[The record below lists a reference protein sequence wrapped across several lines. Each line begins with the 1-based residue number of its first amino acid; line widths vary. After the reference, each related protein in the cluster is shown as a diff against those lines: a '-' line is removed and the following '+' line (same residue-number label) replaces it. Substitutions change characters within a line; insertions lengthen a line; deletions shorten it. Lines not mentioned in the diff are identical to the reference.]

1 MYLHMDN
8 AHIDSMVKDWY
19 TKTAT
24 GEWKR
29 LWRDPYHQIEF
40 MITMHFLEKYLP
52 KKGLILDA
60 GGGPGRYTIA
70 LSNKGYDMILLDITP
85 KMLKIA
91 KRKIKQAGVQ
101 EKVKQIIEGSI
112 VDLSMFADETFD
124 GVLCLGGPL
133 SHILEEDKRV
143 KAVKELSRV
152 AKIDAPIF
160 ASVIG
165 RIGVLKGIPLF
176 YPQEMQYG
184 KVYWETGDYTPGI
197 SGTGFTSAHW
207 FLPEE
212 LEAFFKHQSIEVL
225 EMAGLEGL
233 SSHHRRAIN
242 KLSKDKEKWSMWLD
256 ILLKTCTHPAV
267 VGGSEHFLLVGKRV
281 R

>member
-1 MYLHMDN
+1 MD
-8 AHIDSMVKDWY
+8 ARPMDDIVKDWY
-19 TKTAT
+19 TKTARD
-24 GEWKR
+24 EWKR

-40 MITMHFLEKYLP
+40 TITMHFLEKYLP

-70 LSNKGYDMILLDITP
+70 LANKDYDMVLLDITP
-85 KMLKIA
+85 KMLEIA
-91 KRKIKQAGVQ
+91 KRKVKQAGVQ
-101 EKVKQIIEGSI
+101 EKVEQIIEGSI

-133 SHILEEDKRV
+133 SHVLEEGGRV
-143 KAVKELSRV
+143 KAVKELIRV
-152 AKIDAPIF
+152 AKIGAPIF

-165 RIGVLKGIPLF
+165 RIGVLKGIPLS

-184 KVYWETGDYTPGI
+184 RVHWETGDYIPEI
-197 SGTGFTSAHW
+197 NGTGFTIAHW

-212 LEAFFKHQSIEVL
+212 LEALFKGQGVEIL

-233 SSHHRRAIN
+233 SSHHRRAVN
-242 KLSKDKEKWSMWLD
+242 KLSKDKEKWNMWLD
-256 ILLKTCTHPAV
+256 ILLETCTHPAV
-267 VGGSEHFLLVGKRV
+267 VGGSEHFLIVGKRV
-281 R
+281 Y

>member
-1 MYLHMDN
+1 MD
-8 AHIDSMVKDWY
+8 ARPMDDIVKDWY
-19 TKTAT
+19 TKTARD
-24 GEWKR
+24 EWKR

-40 MITMHFLEKYLP
+40 TITMHFLEKYLP

-70 LSNKGYDMILLDITP
+70 LANKDYDMVLLDITP
-85 KMLKIA
+85 KMLEIA
-91 KRKIKQAGVQ
+91 KRKVKQAGVQ
-101 EKVKQIIEGSI
+101 EKVEQIIEGSI

-133 SHILEEDKRV
+133 SHVLEEGGRV
-143 KAVKELSRV
+143 KAVKELIRV
-152 AKIDAPIF
+152 AKIGAPIF

-184 KVYWETGDYTPGI
+184 RVHWETGDYIPGI
-197 SGTGFTSAHW
+197 NGTGFTSAHW

-212 LEAFFKHQSIEVL
+212 LEASFEDQGVEIL

-233 SSHHRRAIN
+233 SSHHRRAVN
-242 KLSKDKEKWSMWLD
+242 KLSKDKEKWNMWLR
-256 ILLKTCTHPAV
+256 ILLGTCTHPAV
-267 VGGSEHFLLVGKRV
+267 VGGSEHFLLVGRRV
-281 R
+281 C